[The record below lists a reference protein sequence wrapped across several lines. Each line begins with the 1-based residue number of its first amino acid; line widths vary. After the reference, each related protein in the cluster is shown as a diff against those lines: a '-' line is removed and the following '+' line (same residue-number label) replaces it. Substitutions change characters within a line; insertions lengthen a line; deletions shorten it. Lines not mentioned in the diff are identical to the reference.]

1 MIEVTRKDGT
11 KRRLEIMKDR
21 HTDKYCFVN
30 LTSNHVC
37 KSRFN
42 SKNEALQD
50 LYNDS
55 FFVSWRE
62 VNEKEKSKFSLSV
75 IAKIL
80 SFFKP

>member
-11 KRRLEIMKDR
+11 KRMLEIMLDR
-21 HTDKYCFVN
+21 NTGKYCFVN

-37 KSRFN
+37 KSRFDT
-42 SKNEALQD
+42 KNEALQD

-62 VNEKEKSKFSLSV
+62 VKQKKQFHISWKAIWQVLG
-75 IAKIL
+75 IIR
-80 SFFKP
+80 P